1 MPSWR
6 RGIRIGISFPNC
18 PEPLTQRFSLILSRM
33 NSAQIWLKAFRLR
46 TLPLAVSATVLGSL
60 LAYAENRF
68 KWGVFIFGT
77 LTTLFLQIL
86 SNLANDYG
94 DARKGTDNEQRLGP
108 LRVTQS
114 GLVTLTQIRWM
125 IGIFVFLSLLSGS
138 LLIWFGLK
146 GDNMLLYGLF
156 FVLGFSAI
164 YAAIKYTIGKRPYGY
179 QGFGDIMVF
188 IYFGILGVVGT
199 YFLHTHS
206 LHPTILLP
214 ASSVGLF
221 SMGVLNLNNLRD
233 HENDALNGK
242 NTLVVRMGVSWA
254 KTYHVILLLTAL
266 VLAVIYTV
274 LHFESYYQLIFLL
287 PVPLL
292 ISDIN
297 TVITNTV
304 PVELNRE
311 LKRLAVATLL
321 FSISFGIGLVL

>member
-1 MPSWR
+1 
-6 RGIRIGISFPNC
+6 
-18 PEPLTQRFSLILSRM
+18 M
-33 NSAQIWLKAFRLR
+33 NRTQIWIKAFRLR
-46 TLPLAVSATVLGSL
+46 TLPLALSATTLGSL
-60 LAYAENRF
+60 VAHAENRF
-68 KWGVFIFGT
+68 RWSVFIFAT

-94 DARKGTDNEQRLGP
+94 DARKGTDSEHRIGP

-114 GLVTLTQIRWM
+114 GLVSKKQIEWM
-125 IGIFVFLSLLSGS
+125 IGIFVLLSLISGS
-138 LLIWFGLK
+138 LLIWFGLR

-156 FVLGFSAI
+156 FLLGISAI
-164 YAAIKYTIGKRPYGY
+164 YAAVKYTIGKRPYGY
-179 QGFGDIMVF
+179 KGFGDIMVF
-188 IYFGILGVVGT
+188 IYFGILGVAGS
-199 YFLHTHS
+199 YFLHTHT
-206 LHPTILLP
+206 LHPSILLP

-233 HENDALNGK
+233 HENDAMNGK
-242 NTLVVRMGVSWA
+242 NTLVVRMGVQWA

-266 VLAVIYTV
+266 VLALIYTV
-274 LHFESYYQLIFLL
+274 LNFESYYQLIFLL

-297 TVITNTV
+297 KVITNTV

-311 LKRLAVATLL
+311 LKRLAMATLL

>member
-1 MPSWR
+1 M
-6 RGIRIGISFPNC
+6 
-18 PEPLTQRFSLILSRM
+18 
-33 NSAQIWLKAFRLR
+33 
-46 TLPLAVSATVLGSL
+46 AVSATTLGSL
-60 LAYAENRF
+60 IGYAENRF
-68 KWGVFIFGT
+68 KLGVFIFGT

-94 DARKGTDNEQRLGP
+94 DARKGTDNENRLGP

-114 GLVTLTQIRWM
+114 GLVSYRQIQWM
-125 IGIFVFLSLLSGS
+125 IAVFILLSLISGS

-146 GDNMLLYGLF
+146 GDNMLLYVLF
-156 FVLGFSAI
+156 FLLGFSAI
-164 YAAIKYTIGKRPYGY
+164 YAAIKYTIGRRPYGY
-179 QGFGDIMVF
+179 VGFGDIMVF
-188 IYFGILGVVGT
+188 IYFGILGVAGT

-206 LHPTILLP
+206 LHISILLP

-221 SMGVLNLNNLRD
+221 SAGVLNLNNLRD
-233 HENDALNGK
+233 RENDAINGK
-242 NTLVVRMGVSWA
+242 HTLVVRMGVRWA
-254 KTYHVILLLTAL
+254 KTYHVVLLLTAL
-266 VLAVIYTV
+266 VLAVLYTI
-274 LHFESYYQLIFLL
+274 LNFESYYQLIFLL

-311 LKRLAVATLL
+311 LKRLAMATLL

>member
-1 MPSWR
+1 MKV
-6 RGIRIGISFPNC
+6 
-18 PEPLTQRFSLILSRM
+18 
-33 NSAQIWLKAFRLR
+33 AQIWLKAFRLR
-46 TLPLAVSATVLGSL
+46 TLPLAVSATTLGSL
-60 LAYAENRF
+60 LGYAENRF

-77 LTTLFLQIL
+77 LTTLLLQIL

-114 GLVTLTQIRWM
+114 GLVSHRQIRWM
-125 IGIFVFLSLLSGS
+125 IAIFVLLSLLSGS
-138 LLIWFGLK
+138 MLIWFGLS
-146 GDNMLLYGLF
+146 GDNMLLYALF
-156 FVLGFSAI
+156 FLMGFSAI
-164 YAAIKYTIGKRPYGY
+164 FAAIKYTIGKRPYGY
-179 QGFGDIMVF
+179 VGFGDIMVF
-188 IYFGILGVVGT
+188 IYFGILGVAGT
-199 YFLHTHS
+199 YFLHTHT
-206 LHPTILLP
+206 LHFTILLP

-221 SMGVLNLNNLRD
+221 SAGVLNLNNLRD

-266 VLAVIYTV
+266 VLALIYTI

-287 PVPLL
+287 PVPLF

-297 TVITNTV
+297 RVITNTV